1 MADRMEH
8 IRPGEAPEKERE
20 EMHRPMAEMPEG
32 PDKPHG
38 PGEPHRPGEPHGPG
52 GAHGPGAHGPGGPHP
67 GGPHG
72 PHGPH
77 GPGGPHPGG
86 PHDPGGPHGPH
97 GPHGPGGPPAPH
109 IDWEGYKTL
118 DTDGK
123 LLAMIRALGH
133 ASRHHIVGRGGQDRA
148 LRILGE
154 GQSMTQRE
162 LTERLGIQPGSAS
175 ELVGKLERAGYIRR
189 TPSGTDRRT
198 ADIRLTEAGAARRA
212 ERGDLEK
219 SGTAALFTALTEE
232 EKSTL
237 LALLEKLHAA
247 WQEPPAPPEE

>member
-1 MADRMEH
+1 M
-8 IRPGEAPEKERE
+8 ERE
-20 EMHRPMAEMPEG
+20 DKRPVPETAHG
-32 PDKPHG
+32 PD
-38 PGEPHRPGEPHGPG
+38 EPHRLG
-52 GAHGPGAHGPGGPHP
+52 GHRP

-72 PHGPH
+72 PRGPH

-86 PHDPGGPHGPH
+86 PHDPGGPHPGGPH
-97 GPHGPGGPPAPH
+97 GPHGPGRPPAPH
-109 IDWEGYKTL
+109 IDWESYKTL

-133 ASRHHIVGRGGQDRA
+133 ASRHHIAGRGGQDRA

-154 GQSMTQRE
+154 GQGMTQRE

-189 TPSGTDRRT
+189 TVSETDRRT

-212 ERGDLEK
+212 EQGEREK

-247 WQEPPAPPEE
+247 WQTPPSPPEPTPIPEDL